1 MTKKQE
7 PMATVRGAAMAYAD
21 DARKFHAKWKA
32 CEKLCAEL
40 TEERN
45 ILYVEVLALRA
56 ALSEGDEKR

>member
-1 MTKKQE
+1 MSKK
-7 PMATVRGAAMAYAD
+7 PDTLAVIRKASKAYAD

-56 ALSEGDEKR
+56 VLSEGDEKR